1 MSFHC
6 PPCLSIVIHQFA
18 AWANYDKRGFQ
29 GHKYEKAMTQQLSS
43 EAKEAAR
50 LGRLEVRR
58 QQLEE
63 ANEYSIGVDTI
74 GILEQSADNGDY

>member
-1 MSFHC
+1 
-6 PPCLSIVIHQFA
+6 
-18 AWANYDKRGFQ
+18 
-29 GHKYEKAMTQQLSS
+29 MTQQLSS

-74 GILEQSADNGDY
+74 GILEQSADSGDY